1 MYKITY
7 LPIANQDLM
16 GIMRYISEELCNPDA
31 AQSLLDK
38 IEHAISLLAEFPY
51 AHPLHSLP
59 MRLPRE
65 TRFFPVRNYLVFYV
79 VLEPEHVV
87 EIQRV
92 IHSRMDRAGIGR
104 EGRTYSI

>member
-1 MYKITY
+1 MYRITY
-7 LPIANQDLM
+7 LPIANQDL
-16 GIMRYISEELCNPDA
+16 IDTMRYIAEELCGPA
-31 AQSLLDK
+31 AALTLADD
-38 IEHAISLLAEFPY
+38 IERAISLLAEFPY

-79 VLEPEHVV
+79 VLEPQRVV

-92 IHSRMDRAGIGR
+92 IYNRMDRAWIGKV
-104 EGRTYSI
+104 

>member
-16 GIMRYISEELCNPDA
+16 DTMRYISEELRDPGA
-31 AQSLLDK
+31 ALALVDD
-38 IEHAISLLAEFPY
+38 IECAILLLAEFPY
-51 AHPLHSLP
+51 THPLHLLP

-65 TRFFPVRNYLVFYV
+65 TRFFPVRNYLIFYV
-79 VLEPEHVV
+79 VLEPQRVV

-92 IHSRMDRAGIGR
+92 IYNRMDRASVGKV
-104 EGRTYSI
+104 